1 MKSQKFT
8 SKQFIVARAL
18 LFKIKFEQQCQTSK
32 QFIVAR
38 ALLFKN
44 KFKQH
49 TSNTLAKEKEIRGKR
64 PETI

>member
-1 MKSQKFT
+1 MKSQKNT
-8 SKQFIVARAL
+8 SKQF
-18 LFKIKFEQQCQTSK
+18 S
-32 QFIVAR
+32 VAR

-49 TSNTLAKEKEIRGKR
+49 TSNKLAKEKEIWGKR